1 MKRKLLS
8 MIEKLA
14 YKYGVNGAC
23 MASFRGTY
31 ETEVPQQLRM
41 LANKKAN

>member
-8 MIEKLA
+8 IIEKVA
-14 YKYGVNGAC
+14 YKYGINGAC

-31 ETEVPQQLRM
+31 EMEVPQQLRV
-41 LANKKAN
+41 LAEKKK